1 MGKWGKSDHMIY
13 LDNAATTRVSESV
26 AQTIYNTLTA
36 QYANPSSLYAEGLSS
51 RKVLDSARAAVAKA
65 LGCKSAEV
73 YFTAC
78 GTESNNIA
86 ILGAARA
93 RKAWGNKV
101 VTTGFEHPSVQ
112 NTVEALRMEGF
123 EVTVVPPCEDG
134 SFDTARFLAEI
145 DGQTV
150 LACAMRVNNEVGT
163 LIDTPAL
170 AKAVKAKNRR
180 TAFHCDA
187 VQAFGKHPTA
197 LSGDIDTMAVSAH
210 KLHGPKGIGALYV
223 RTGFNLAKTQ
233 FGGGQEKGLR
243 NGTEN
248 IAYAAG
254 FAEAVRTLKN
264 SKAALSHV
272 TALRDRLREGV
283 QQLPEAVVNSP
294 ADASPYIFNF
304 SLPGYRSETLLHFLE
319 SCGVLVSSGSA
330 CGHGGRS
337 HTLVAMGLDNERIDS
352 ALRISFCAENT
363 EEDVDTLLDALH
375 KAVQQ
380 LQKKTK

>member
-1 MGKWGKSDHMIY
+1 MIY
-13 LDNAATTRVSESV
+13 LDNAATTRVSDSV
-26 AQTIYNTLTA
+26 AQTIYETLTEH
-36 QYANPSSLYAEGLSS
+36 YGNPSSLYAEGLAS

-65 LGCKSAEV
+65 MGCKPAEV

-101 VTTGFEHPSVQ
+101 VVTGFEHPSVQ
-112 NTVEALRMEGF
+112 NTVDALRAEGF
-123 EVTVVPPCEDG
+123 QVSVILPNADG
-134 SFDTARFLAEI
+134 SFNTAAFLAAV

-150 LACAMRVNNEVGT
+150 LACAMRVNNEIGT
-163 LIDTPAL
+163 VIDTPAL

-180 TAFHCDA
+180 TAFHCDG

-197 LSGDIDTMAVSAH
+197 LRGDIDTMAVSAH

-223 RTGFNLAKTQ
+223 RTGFNMAKTQ

-243 NGTEN
+243 HGTEN

-254 FAEAVRTLKN
+254 FAKAVSEMGN
-264 SKAALSHV
+264 SKAALVHV
-272 TALRDRLREGV
+272 TALRDRLKSGVLQLEG
-283 QQLPEAVVNSP
+283 AVVNSP

-319 SCGVLVSSGSA
+319 SRGVLVSSGSA

-337 HTLVAMGLDNERIDS
+337 HTLVAMGLADEIIDS

-363 EEDVDTLLDALH
+363 EADVDVLLAALGE
-375 KAVQQ
+375 AVQQ